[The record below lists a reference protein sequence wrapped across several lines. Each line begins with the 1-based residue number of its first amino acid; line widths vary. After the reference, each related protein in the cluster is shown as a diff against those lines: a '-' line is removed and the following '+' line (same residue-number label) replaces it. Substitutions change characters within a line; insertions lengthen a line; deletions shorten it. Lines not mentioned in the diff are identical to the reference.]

1 LLKLAVRLIVV
12 GVVLY
17 AVGGTLR
24 DAVEGLRRSPIRPHL
39 GWALAGAAAY
49 LPAYLPIAFFWRG
62 VLRAW
67 RQPCRSGLVLRSY
80 YISHLGKYV
89 PGKAM
94 VIVLRTTMLNAAG
107 GRTGPVAAS
116 VLVET
121 LTLMSVGGVISGLLL
136 IIPSIAKD
144 HPGWLVALAFA
155 LAAACAL
162 PTLPPVMNR
171 LIAFFERR
179 REARLNQ
186 SEGPATDQT
195 DPDEWRPFTW
205 RLFATGWGAATATW
219 YGLALSLWISV
230 RALAPGFPATLENGL
245 VCLLAAA
252 LPVVAGYLSLIPGG
266 LLVRDGLMT
275 LLLTPATGPEVA
287 LAATVLVRLTWVASE
302 ALLCVIL
309 VVGGKM
315 KTGN

>member
-1 LLKLAVRLIVV
+1 M
-12 GVVLY
+12 
-17 AVGGTLR
+17 
-24 DAVEGLRRSPIRPHL
+24 
-39 GWALAGAAAY
+39 
-49 LPAYLPIAFFWRG
+49 
-62 VLRAW
+62 
-67 RQPCRSGLVLRSY
+67 LRSY

-94 VIVLRTTMLNAAG
+94 VIVLRTGMLNAAG
-107 GRTGPVAAS
+107 GRPGPVAAS

-121 LTLMSVGGVISGLLL
+121 LTLMSVGGVISGHCSW
-136 IIPSIAKD
+136 IPSVAKD
-144 HPGWLVALAFA
+144 HPWWLVALAFA

-179 REARLNQ
+179 RAARNAA
-186 SEGPATDQT
+186 EGDPSSQGRVIT
-195 DPDEWRPFTW
+195 PDEWRPFTW

-219 YGLALSLWISV
+219 CGLALSLWLSV

-287 LAATVLVRLTWVASE
+287 LAATLLVRLTWVASE

-309 VVGGKM
+309 VVGLKLRRRG
-315 KTGN
+315 